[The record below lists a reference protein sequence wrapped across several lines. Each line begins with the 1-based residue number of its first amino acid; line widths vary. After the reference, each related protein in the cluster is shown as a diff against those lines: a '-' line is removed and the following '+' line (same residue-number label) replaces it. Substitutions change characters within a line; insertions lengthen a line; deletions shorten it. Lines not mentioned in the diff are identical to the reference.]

1 MKRILTTSKRLPAEL
16 FSADVLTDVKLLN
29 QLQFIKRYGGPEGA
43 AQLDYAYN
51 LTEYPS
57 RIKKLF
63 IKGGSK
69 KEVPR
74 QVLNIVTN
82 SFTTKPQVFFERHDM
97 EFKEFVTPKKNVTGV
112 VERVQKE
119 NARIKKER
127 PQAVAQVEVAETKR
141 ARAEVRANRA
151 EVELNNTRITRDD
164 PIGALI
170 ASHQKEVDRK
180 RGTVANTRTA
190 SAKSDPEDSE

>member
-1 MKRILTTSKRLPAEL
+1 MKRTLTTTNRLPKEL
-16 FSADVLTDVKLLN
+16 FNADVLTDVKLLN

-63 IKGGSK
+63 IKGDSK

-82 SFTTKPQVFFERHDM
+82 SFTTKPQVFFDRYDM
-97 EFKEFVTPKKNVTGV
+97 EFKEFVTPKKNVTTEI
-112 VERVQKE
+112 VERVQE
-119 NARIKKER
+119 ETARIRKER
-127 PQAVAQVEVAETKR
+127 DQAIVQVERAENRR
-141 ARAEVRANRA
+141 ARAEVRAKRA
-151 EVELNNTRITRDD
+151 EAQQARVVRTNTGTHV
-164 PIGALI
+164 A
-170 ASHQKEVDRK
+170 
-180 RGTVANTRTA
+180 RG
-190 SAKSDPEDSE
+190 KSEMPEGEE

>member
-1 MKRILTTSKRLPAEL
+1 
-16 FSADVLTDVKLLN
+16 
-29 QLQFIKRYGGPEGA
+29 
-43 AQLDYAYN
+43 
-51 LTEYPS
+51 
-57 RIKKLF
+57 
-63 IKGGSK
+63 
-69 KEVPR
+69 
-74 QVLNIVTN
+74 
-82 SFTTKPQVFFERHDM
+82 M
-97 EFKEFVTPKKNVTGV
+97 EFKEFVTPKKNVTEV

-127 PQAVAQVEVAETKR
+127 TQAVAQVEVAETKR

-190 SAKSDPEDSE
+190 SAKSDPEDAE

>member
-1 MKRILTTSKRLPAEL
+1 MKRTLTTTNRLPKEL
-16 FSADVLTDVKLLN
+16 FTANVLTDVKLLN

-51 LTEYPS
+51 LVEYPS

-63 IKGGSK
+63 IKGDSK

-82 SFTTKPQVFFERHDM
+82 SFTTKPQVFFDRYDM

-119 NARIKKER
+119 NARIRKER
-127 PQAVAQVEVAETKR
+127 DQAIVQVEVAETKR

-190 SAKSDPEDSE
+190 SAKSDPEDAE